1 MVVSLIPTN
10 EVAFEM
16 GNGMR
21 VSKTNL
27 AEYAIAIPQ
36 TIPKQVNNIHSGV
49 HDVDALVR
57 ITPACVLKL
66 SPMAKVLLKQAP
78 LMES

>member
-1 MVVSLIPTN
+1 
-10 EVAFEM
+10 
-16 GNGMR
+16 MR
-21 VSKTNL
+21 VRGVVGAYQSNST
-27 AEYAIAIPQ
+27 AQAIPQ
-36 TIPKQVNNIHSGV
+36 IIPKQVNNIHNGV

-57 ITPACVLKL
+57 ITPATILKL

>member
-1 MVVSLIPTN
+1 
-10 EVAFEM
+10 
-16 GNGMR
+16 MR

-27 AEYAIAIPQ
+27 AEYAVAIPQ

-49 HDVDALVR
+49 HDVGVLVR
-57 ITPACVLKL
+57 ITPATILEL

>member
-1 MVVSLIPTN
+1 
-10 EVAFEM
+10 M
-16 GNGMR
+16 GNGMK

-27 AEYAIAIPQ
+27 AEYAVAIPQ

-49 HDVDALVR
+49 HEYQRRNDVLVR
-57 ITPACVLKL
+57 ITPATILEL

>member
-1 MVVSLIPTN
+1 
-10 EVAFEM
+10 M

-21 VSKTNL
+21 VRGVVGAYQSNFT
-27 AEYAIAIPQ
+27 AQAVSQ
-36 TIPKQVNNIHSGV
+36 VIPKQVNNIHSGV
-49 HDVDALVR
+49 HDVGVLVR
-57 ITPACVLKL
+57 ITPATILKL